1 MLVDIPPT
9 PRAEEY
15 EIAEEATMVGTT
27 EAVAAARLKRDELE
41 IENKQHGS

>member
-15 EIAEEATMVGTT
+15 EIAEEANMAGTT
-27 EAVAAARLKRDELE
+27 GAIAAARLKRDEAE
-41 IENKQHGS
+41 IENKEHGT